1 MKGMVSLPKYR
12 DNIRWIQQ
20 KNELNVY
27 RNNKDLILGM
37 RPTTNTIYANIG
49 YAGITSKF
57 YLPSGA
63 SGNPKS
69 GLD

>member
-1 MKGMVSLPKYR
+1 
-12 DNIRWIQQ
+12 
-20 KNELNVY
+20 
-27 RNNKDLILGM
+27 M